1 MQVFGLE
8 LRKANNI
15 QNLYKD
21 VDVILKDFDV
31 NKMRIGAVAHSLQK
45 MLQSERYFDICVID
59 KCIKLTQI
67 PVSKERYDIYSSQHC
82 INWNEMSSE
91 FRQVLIAMVLDD
103 FRSVLLLENKI

>member
-8 LRKANNI
+8 LRKVNDI

-21 VDVILKDFDV
+21 VDTVLKNFDI

-45 MLQSERYFDICVID
+45 MMQSDKHFSICTID
-59 KCIKLTQI
+59 QCIKLTQI
-67 PVSKERYDIYSSQHC
+67 PILKERYDIYHSQHC
-82 INWNEMSSE
+82 ISWNEMLPE

-103 FRSVLLLENKI
+103 FRSILAPNSP